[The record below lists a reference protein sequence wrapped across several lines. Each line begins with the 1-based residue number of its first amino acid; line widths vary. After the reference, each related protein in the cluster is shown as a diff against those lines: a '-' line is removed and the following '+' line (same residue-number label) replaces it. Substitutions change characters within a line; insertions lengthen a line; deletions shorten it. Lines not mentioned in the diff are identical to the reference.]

1 MAKPEKKQPSEFD
14 KLKQTLEK
22 QTGGKVKLV
31 KVGFNPKR
39 VVMWIIVIFLV
50 MPFIL
55 SLMSGPLPAGKVGMS
70 QLLTDIKDEKVAK
83 VEVEEEKILITY
95 KDKEGVYESRKEAG
109 ESFVDILSKAEID
122 PTTVQFENKD
132 MSSTQ
137 AWKNIMEILL
147 PVVLT
152 GLIFLFIFKQ
162 ARGSQ
167 DGLFSFGRSKAKLF
181 MKGKQDVKFA
191 DVAGV
196 DEAKVELAE
205 IVDFLKHPK
214 KYTSMGA
221 RTPKGVILVGPSGVG
236 KTLLARAV
244 AGEADVTFFS
254 MAGSEFME
262 MLVGVGASR
271 VRDLFETA
279 KRKAP
284 AIIFIDEI
292 DAIGRQRSRAL
303 TGGHDER
310 EQTLNQILV
319 EMDGFAPN
327 QQVIVMAATNRGD
340 LLDPALIR
348 PGRFDRRIVL
358 DMPDIEGRKRILAI
372 HAKNKPFEADVNWD
386 KIAKRTVGFSGADL
400 ENMLNEAAI
409 MAARVNKKAINMVD
423 LEEAALK
430 VKLGPE
436 KKLKQSDNDL
446 AMTAYHEAGHAVVT
460 YFLKDMDSVHRIS
473 IISRGGSLGHTL
485 IPPKTDRYTETQSHL
500 VAQIA
505 SLLGGR
511 TAEKLIFNELTGGAA
526 NDISRATELARAM
539 VVKMG
544 MSGLGPINLG
554 AGTDLSDM
562 GLGWY
567 EPEQLSESMQAKI
580 DAEVKKLIDAAS
592 KKAEEI
598 LTKNRAK
605 LKLVA
610 ETLLEKETLEAEE
623 FERLM
628 STKGGSTQGG
638 E

>member
-1 MAKPEKKQPSEFD
+1 M
-14 KLKQTLEK
+14 
-22 QTGGKVKLV
+22 KLV
-31 KVGFNPKR
+31 KVGLIRKR

-55 SLMSGPLPAGKVGMS
+55 SLMSEPLPAGKSGDEPA
-70 QLLTDIKDEKVAK
+70 LTDIKDEKVAK

-152 GLIFLFIFKQ
+152 GLIFCLFLNKPGG
-162 ARGSQ
+162 RK

-181 MKGKQDVKFA
+181 MKGKQDVEFA
-191 DVAGV
+191 DVAEWMRQRWSWRKLWIFSSTRKIYQHGGKN
-196 DEAKVELAE
+196 AQRG
-205 IVDFLKHPK
+205 DFSRSQRSGENSLGEGSGRGSGRDVFLH
-214 KYTSMGA
+214 G
-221 RTPKGVILVGPSGVG
+221 RVGIYGD
-236 KTLLARAV
+236 
-244 AGEADVTFFS
+244 AGR
-254 MAGSEFME
+254 
-262 MLVGVGASR
+262 SR
-271 VRDLFETA
+271 REPGEDLFDTA

-436 KKLKQSDNDL
+436 KN
-446 AMTAYHEAGHAVVT
+446 
-460 YFLKDMDSVHRIS
+460 
-473 IISRGGSLGHTL
+473 
-485 IPPKTDRYTETQSHL
+485 
-500 VAQIA
+500 
-505 SLLGGR
+505 
-511 TAEKLIFNELTGGAA
+511 
-526 NDISRATELARAM
+526 
-539 VVKMG
+539 
-544 MSGLGPINLG
+544 
-554 AGTDLSDM
+554 
-562 GLGWY
+562 
-567 EPEQLSESMQAKI
+567 
-580 DAEVKKLIDAAS
+580 
-592 KKAEEI
+592 
-598 LTKNRAK
+598 
-605 LKLVA
+605 
-610 ETLLEKETLEAEE
+610 
-623 FERLM
+623 
-628 STKGGSTQGG
+628 
-638 E
+638 